1 MILNVNKKHMIILL
15 MVLLV
20 TIGCFLWF
28 GELGT
33 NKEIPK
39 KAKFVG
45 NFLLEGDNYR

>member
-1 MILNVNKKHMIILL
+1 MILKANKKHIIIGL
-15 MVLLV
+15 MVIVL

-39 KAKFVG
+39 KAKFVE
-45 NFLLEGDNYR
+45 NTLLEGGNYR